1 MNRLWT
7 SVSSLA
13 LTVTLLAPL
22 PATAGIRYTRNLPIY
37 PNGVVEGESGSDP
50 GKFKQALQFGAGL
63 FEDTSDP
70 IAVVAAWYRAHLP
83 ASFTMQVGPQ
93 GTGFKNGSGDAIAV
107 RLYKGKTKI
116 YILPK

>member
-1 MNRLWT
+1 MT
-7 SVSSLA
+7 APSLA
-13 LTVTLLAPL
+13 LIVTLLAPL
-22 PATAGIRYTRNLPIY
+22 PASAAIRYTRNLPIY

-50 GKFKQALQFGAGL
+50 GKFKQALQFGAAL

-83 ASFTMQVGPQ
+83 ASFAMQVGPQ
-93 GTGFKNGSGDAIAV
+93 GTGFKDSGGDAIAI
-107 RLYKGKTKI
+107 RLFKGKTKI